1 LLSYAVRAYVGLID
15 KKNPPDECEV
25 GEEDLQHLQR
35 VHDLLSALNDPYVSR
50 RKIEMLTSSSKVLT
64 ARVLRHARARQR
76 SIDSLG
82 AALTLVGNRGLE
94 TVLLQFLE
102 DLTIYKGELEA
113 SKE

>member
-1 LLSYAVRAYVGLID
+1 VGLTD

-25 GEEDLQHLQR
+25 GQDDLQHLAR
-35 VHDLLSALNDPYVSR
+35 LHDLLAALNDPYVSR
-50 RKIEMLTSSSKVLT
+50 RKIEMLLSSSKVLS

-82 AALTLVGNRGLE
+82 AALTLIGNRGLE

-102 DLTIYKGELEA
+102 DLTIYKGELEDGKA
-113 SKE
+113 

>member
-1 LLSYAVRAYVGLID
+1 MALTD

-25 GEEDLQHLQR
+25 GQDDLQHLQR
-35 VHDLLSALNDPYVSR
+35 MHDLLAALNDPYVSR
-50 RKIEMLTSSSKVLT
+50 RKIEMLTSYSRVLS
-64 ARVLRHARARQR
+64 ARVVRHARARQR

-82 AALTLVGNRGLE
+82 AALTLIGNRGLE

-113 SKE
+113 KKE